1 MSRDG
6 ENEVRTT
13 NILSLLL
20 DHGAEVADKH
30 NVQQHVFMYTNVES
44 VDTITIT
51 GGRC

>member
-13 NILSLLL
+13 NILVLLL

-30 NVQQHVFMYTNVES
+30 SSTSLYK
-44 VDTITIT
+44 
-51 GGRC
+51 GGEC